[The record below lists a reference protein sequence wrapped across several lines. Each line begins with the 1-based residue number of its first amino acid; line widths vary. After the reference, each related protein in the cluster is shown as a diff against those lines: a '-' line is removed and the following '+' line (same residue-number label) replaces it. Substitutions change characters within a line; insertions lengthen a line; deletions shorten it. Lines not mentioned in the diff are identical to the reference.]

1 MVYLR
6 IDEILKEKNKS
17 KYWLVKNM
25 EANYKTVSNMIN
37 KETISI
43 HFDTIDK
50 LCILLNCNPGDLF
63 EVEKDKNILKKY

>member
-43 HFDTIDK
+43 HFDTINK

-63 EVEKDKNILKKY
+63 KIEKK

>member
-6 IDEILKEKNKS
+6 IDEILKEQNKT

-25 EANYKTVSNMIN
+25 ESNYKVVSDMVE

-43 HFDTIDK
+43 RFDTIDK
-50 LCILLNCNPGDLF
+50 LCEILNCSPGDLF
-63 EVEKDKNILKKY
+63 KRDI